1 MNGIIATLII
11 GDKEFKFTTYNNAKL
26 VEYKVDENSINITLK
41 KNDYFLN
48 IKSQYNEG
56 LKLSAPV
63 KGKMERDVFESIS
76 STILVTLK
84 KNSTLI
90 FSDTSKNCGV
100 EIANKGANRK
110 SKIIRKNKYW
120 YIKIQMIQYEHK
132 NTKELIKWN

>member
-1 MNGIIATLII
+1 MNLNGIIATLII

-110 SKIIRKNKYW
+110 SKIIRKNKY
-120 YIKIQMIQYEHK
+120 
-132 NTKELIKWN
+132 

>member
-100 EIANKGANRK
+100 EIAK
-110 SKIIRKNKYW
+110 
-120 YIKIQMIQYEHK
+120 
-132 NTKELIKWN
+132 

>member
-76 STILVTLK
+76 ST
-84 KNSTLI
+84 
-90 FSDTSKNCGV
+90 DTSKNCGV

-110 SKIIRKNKYW
+110 SKIIRKNKY
-120 YIKIQMIQYEHK
+120 
-132 NTKELIKWN
+132 

>member
-26 VEYKVDENSINITLK
+26 VEYNVDENSINITLK

-63 KGKMERDVFESIS
+63 KGKMERDVFESIC

-84 KNSTLI
+84 KNDTLI